1 MSFRMEF
8 DWVEAPRST
17 DAQAQATM
25 AALTIE
31 VHGRSVTSVLD
42 HRSRSCR
49 NHVVTPLVHVAEW
62 LVGNW
67 WRIFHEI
74 ENERTPRTGF
84 AEAHDLAFVGEGF
97 LLPRMTIAPVPERM
111 RLRWTRY
118 RPSHSEIEFTEQG
131 EAQID
136 RHDFEEAVQHIV
148 EATLDRL
155 AGVELSAQFL
165 QRDWSAIQSADDD
178 EREFCRAAALLGQ
191 DPFAVPQPLADR
203 IIEFCGLADPSIR
216 EDALAT
222 ANEDGLA
229 QLAQWLADAL
239 DSLRGNGGTSWHDL
253 QQALSTPSAERAYQR
268 GYDLAREVRAQ
279 LAPRPDRYDFATS
292 GPEAVFSIEARPPTP
307 RVQGLAAAH
316 GPGCA
321 TAARGSGKRF
331 LLARALGDYLD
342 RSTGGP
348 AILSG
353 LATDRQAQSRA
364 FAAEFLAPAAI
375 LRERLG
381 RNRAYPED
389 VDELSAEFGV
399 SSYVV
404 RHQMRNHGLAEIAGW

>member
-74 ENERTPRTGF
+74 ENERTPREGF

-97 LLPRMTIAPVPERM
+97 LLPRMTIAPLQGRM

-118 RPSHSEIEFTEQG
+118 RPAHSEIEFTEQG

-136 RHDFEEAVQHIV
+136 RCDLENAVQHIV

-155 AGVELSAQFL
+155 AGVGLTAELL

-178 EREFCRAAALLGQ
+178 EQEFCRAAALLGQ
-191 DPFAVPQPLADR
+191 DPFSVPQPLADR
-203 IIEFCGLADPSIR
+203 IIEFCGLVEPSVR
-216 EDALAT
+216 EDALAV
-222 ANEDGLA
+222 ANEDGPV
-229 QLAQWLADAL
+229 QLERWLADAL
-239 DSLRGNGGTSWHDL
+239 D
-253 QQALSTPSAERAYQR
+253 
-268 GYDLAREVRAQ
+268 
-279 LAPRPDRYDFATS
+279 
-292 GPEAVFSIEARPPTP
+292 
-307 RVQGLAAAH
+307 
-316 GPGCA
+316 
-321 TAARGSGKRF
+321 
-331 LLARALGDYLD
+331 
-342 RSTGGP
+342 
-348 AILSG
+348 
-353 LATDRQAQSRA
+353 
-364 FAAEFLAPAAI
+364 
-375 LRERLG
+375 RLG
-381 RNRAYPED
+381 GRR
-389 VDELSAEFGV
+389 
-399 SSYVV
+399 
-404 RHQMRNHGLAEIAGW
+404 